1 MRIGLT
7 GGIGSGKSTVAS
19 LLAERGATVIS
30 ADDIARSLVLPGSP
44 VLTRL
49 ADEFGHD
56 VILPTGELDRE
67 ELAARA
73 FASQERTAALDAIMH
88 PLIREEAQRELLSHQ
103 GLVVYDMPLLVET
116 GQHTM
121 VDVVVVVDA
130 PESLQVNRAV
140 ERGLGREDVQN
151 RMMRQCTREERL
163 AAADYVVDNSGT
175 LEELADR
182 VAQLWRTLTKM
193 EGLAP

>member
-73 FASQERTAALDAIMH
+73 FASQERTAALDSIMH

-140 ERGLGREDVQN
+140 ARGLGKEDVHN

-193 EGLAP
+193 EGLAQ